1 MQLAVADMSVAV
13 LHCGGGGGGGGGF
26 AQPVTYISFRR
37 KKLVEDGGD
46 GGRDGDGGLN
56 GGGMVAWRHERMSLP
71 RVEVWPTAG
80 TKVPLSMALS

>member
-1 MQLAVADMSVAV
+1 MSVAV

-37 KKLVEDGGD
+37 KKPFRDGGGE
-46 GGRDGDGGLN
+46 GGGVLN
-56 GGGMVAWRHERMSLP
+56 GGRIVAWRHVSMSLP

-80 TKVPLSMALS
+80 ATVPLSVALS